1 MLDWD
6 QLAPAYGRQLWL
18 ERSAIRSLLDLLDV
32 RSDER
37 LLDLATGPA
46 PVLAQLARRPT
57 RPADAVGIDSS
68 EAMISRASPLPAA
81 WRLQIAD
88 ATRLPFADHSFDVL
102 TASFLLHVLAPA
114 KRQAVIAESARVLR
128 LGGRL
133 GVVTIAPP
141 RDGSRRPGSR
151 RWWRG
156 AASAAT
162 PRSAQARDRPVEP
175 VDRPVRKP
183 ERQRDP
189 PPSERRGEAAAEAD
203 QQASSG
209 DRPGPDA
216 EAVQALRGRAG
227 RRRDQLAHPRVK
239 HG

>member
-1 MLDWD
+1 MSDDCVLMLDWD

-141 RDGSRRPGSR
+141 RGRLERAITAPARSVVSRASGRLIGLRPLD
-151 RWWRG
+151 
-156 AASAAT
+156 
-162 PRSAQARDRPVEP
+162 PR
-175 VDRPVRKP
+175 P
-183 ERQRDP
+183 EL
-189 PPSERRGEAAAEAD
+189 EAAGFSALVARRSFRGY
-203 QQASSG
+203 ASLCVTASWG
-209 DRPGPDA
+209 
-216 EAVQALRGRAG
+216 L
-227 RRRDQLAHPRVK
+227 
-239 HG
+239 

>member
-46 PVLAQLARRPT
+46 TVLAQLARRPT
-57 RPADAVGIDSS
+57 RPAVAVGIDSS

-128 LGGRL
+128 SGGRL

-141 RDGSRRPGSR
+141 RGRLERAITAPARSVVSRASGRLIGLRPLD
-151 RWWRG
+151 
-156 AASAAT
+156 
-162 PRSAQARDRPVEP
+162 PR
-175 VDRPVRKP
+175 P
-183 ERQRDP
+183 EL
-189 PPSERRGEAAAEAD
+189 EAAGFSALVARRSFRGY
-203 QQASSG
+203 ASLCVTASWG
-209 DRPGPDA
+209 
-216 EAVQALRGRAG
+216 L
-227 RRRDQLAHPRVK
+227 
-239 HG
+239 